1 MSFSFKNIFAILALI
16 LRCAISSHAQ
26 QFQWVKGGG
35 TNQSSTYLTNRPEG
49 TYYTCTDVN
58 NNLYA
63 LSIVGNTAI
72 HADTFYRS
80 GAYGVDLN
88 LLVSSYDCSGQMRW
102 AKLIGSSAGF
112 SYPLGLVVD
121 SVGRL
126 YVACSSPNGT
136 LHIGNDTSITTS
148 INKVLNLIRF
158 DTLGHFNWIYQV
170 GDNTP
175 ANRAATYTAYAS
187 LALDNANNVHLIPN
201 VNFGSMLTPTV
212 LSHMGNYDLKF
223 NPSGTLLSAR
233 RLLQDSTIG
242 VIGST
247 IDKQNNTLY
256 AYGYRNPYFT
266 DSSHYCFIAAF
277 DTSGNRKWIDT
288 FADPLAV
295 HGVVVTGIAPDGAG
309 HLYVSGCGNYYV
321 MYGADT
327 IGPPPGSPYGWNVS
341 FIMKTDTGGHMQ
353 WASRCNGNSVNDLDG
368 VTMMSGNRVAAIGS
382 FDVKLT
388 CGSDSVYNT
397 TPGADPFLFV
407 VDTAGHPLALKQL
420 HGNGY
425 QDYGRSIATDRLG
438 NLYLGGTVADT
449 IPSAV
454 IPAYHSVGGNTDFF
468 ILKYGLPCNC
478 TSTPVASFTTSGT
491 NFTYTGT
498 TTGLDSVVWHFGDG
512 TTGIGLSVSHAYA
525 ASDTFHVCEYTYA
538 YCGVDSTCSD
548 IVVIGVGINE
558 PGHGFDAIAIY
569 PNPATDELIV
579 KGLHKQTNYR
589 VLNIAGATMF
599 SGSLDKGDNIV
610 SLKSY
615 TPGLYILE
623 VTGSDGQKAN
633 FRLIKN

>member
-1 MSFSFKNIFAILALI
+1 MRFSFKYIFAILALTLSYI
-16 LRCAISSHAQ
+16 LPSHA

-201 VNFGSMLTPTV
+201 VNFGAMLTPTV

-223 NPSGTLLSAR
+223 NPSGTLLSAK
-233 RLLQDSTIG
+233 RLLQDSSLAMTG
-242 VIGST
+242 AT
-247 IDKQNNTLY
+247 IDLRTNIIY
-256 AYGYRNPYFT
+256 GYGYRNPFFT
-266 DSSHYCFIAAF
+266 DSSAYNFLAAF
-277 DTSGNRKWIDT
+277 DTNGNRVWVDT
-288 FADPLAV
+288 LGNSYPSTNNI
-295 HGVVVTGIAPDGAG
+295 TGIAADKNG
-309 HLYVSGCGNYYV
+309 HLYITANGSGYMLYKG
-321 MYGADT
+321 DT
-327 IGPPPGSPYGWNVS
+327 IYPNYGSYIS
-341 FIMKTDTGGHMQ
+341 FLMKTDTAGNRQ
-353 WASRCNGNSVNDLDG
+353 WWKQCNGNGAICSPTILP
-368 VTMMSGNRVAAIGS
+368 GNKVATTGH
-382 FDVKLT
+382 FYVKEK
-388 CGSDSVYNT
+388 CGADSITNSSA
-397 TPGADPFLFV
+397 GADPFIYV
-407 VDTAGHPLALKQL
+407 VDTSGSLLILKGIHGDGYSDNGISMAG
-420 HGNGY
+420 
-425 QDYGRSIATDRLG
+425 DRLG
-438 NLYLGGTVADT
+438 NLYIGGTVSDS
-449 IPSAV
+449 IPDAV

-468 ILKYGLPCNC
+468 VLKYGLPCNC
-478 TSTPVASFTTSGT
+478 TSTPVASFTTSGS

-498 TTGLDSVVWHFGDG
+498 TVGLDSVVWHFGDG
-512 TTGIGLSVSHAYA
+512 ATGTGLSITHAYA
-525 ASDTFHVCEYTYA
+525 ISDTFYVCEYTYA

-548 IVVIGVGINE
+548 IVVIGVGVNG
-558 PGHGFDAIAIY
+558 PNSSSSTIAVY
-569 PNPATDELIV
+569 PNPATEE
-579 KGLHKQTNYR
+579 
-589 VLNIAGATMF
+589 LNI
-599 SGSLDKGDNIV
+599 SGVTSLIDYRLI
-610 SLKSY
+610 S
-615 TPGLYILE
+615 I
-623 VTGSDGQKAN
+623 TGSVVSNGVLKKGKNSINMKDYPAGVYVIELKGYDGAKTTM
-633 FRLIKN
+633 RVVKE